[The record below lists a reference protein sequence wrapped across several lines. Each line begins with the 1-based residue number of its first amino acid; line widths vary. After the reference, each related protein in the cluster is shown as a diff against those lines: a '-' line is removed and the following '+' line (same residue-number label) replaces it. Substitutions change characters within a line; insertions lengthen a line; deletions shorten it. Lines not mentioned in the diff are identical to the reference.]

1 MICLFII
8 DKLKIILD
16 VNPITL
22 GEGGGVCVCG
32 IHPPQQIKLITVFFT
47 LQTFYFI
54 IWILVLRGYLILAK
68 KKLKRLEGTQ
78 GFGQS

>member
-32 IHPPQQIKLITVFFT
+32 IHSPQQIKLINCVFHLANILFHY
-47 LQTFYFI
+47 LNFSIAGLPDFGKTFFE
-54 IWILVLRGYLILAK
+54 K
-68 KKLKRLEGTQ
+68 T
-78 GFGQS
+78 